1 MYRGVYFGGYDT
13 AKKSLLAPDSMIITK
28 FLVAQC
34 ITALSGLA
42 SYPLDTVRRRLM
54 MQSGRA
60 KGEVM
65 YTGTLD
71 CFAKIAKNEGPKAFF
86 KGALSNIIRGA
97 GGSLVLVMYDEL
109 QAYFAPVAAAPAK
122 AEKKQAWEHKWARN
136 QPTKFNKPTQEINN
150 KNSLICCYYK
160 RFIYILNLFVSF

>member
-13 AKKSLLAPDSMIITK
+13 AKKSLLTPDSYIITK
-28 FLVAQC
+28 FLVAQV
-34 ITALSGLA
+34 ITSLSGLA

-65 YTGTLD
+65 YTGTVD
-71 CFAKIAKNEGPKAFF
+71 CFIKIAKNEGRKAFF

-109 QAYFAPVAAAPAK
+109 QMYFAPVPVK
-122 AEKKQAWEHKWARN
+122 AEKKGN
-136 QPTKFNKPTQEINN
+136 
-150 KNSLICCYYK
+150 
-160 RFIYILNLFVSF
+160 